1 MRLPS
6 LSAVPQTFLCSG
18 AQTWANLLLLPPQLN
33 LSPSPP
39 SPCLFTAPPPSN
51 LSVPFNFPQP
61 PERRTHLN
69 HSPLLFF
76 SRRLSGARVHVRG
89 SAAPLRRFA
98 RAPFRSLCK
107 RRSRRQNK
115 KPEPHLRARRKKR
128 EERGKAVQYNAT
140 TSALKTGSEDICC
153 VIFKSSLCFRH
164 RRTAPSF
171 LASSFL
177 SLLRS
182 LSLFLITI

>member
-18 AQTWANLLLLPPQLN
+18 AQTWANLLLLPPQLS

-61 PERRTHLN
+61 PERRTRLN

-76 SRRLSGARVHVRG
+76 SRRLSRARVHVRG

-107 RRSRRQNK
+107 RRSRRRNK
-115 KPEPHLRARRKKR
+115 KPEPHLRARRKKSAVKPYSTTPQQALLKR
-128 EERGKAVQYNAT
+128 AQRTSVTLYLKALSVFAI
-140 TSALKTGSEDICC
+140 A
-153 VIFKSSLCFRH
+153 
-164 RRTAPSF
+164 AP
-171 LASSFL
+171 
-177 SLLRS
+177 LR
-182 LSLFLITI
+182 LFSPLPFYPFCAH